1 MEVRVRVVSGGEG
14 KPEPGTPVRVEL
26 RDVSLADAPSK
37 VVASADTVV
46 KEKTDGVIADTTIEV
61 DDATWQRVADL
72 TLWARVASSGAGRTA
87 PGDWITMQS
96 VPLPST
102 GAQVDIAVRRVG

>member
-1 MEVRVRVVSGGEG
+1 MEVRVRVVSGDEG
-14 KPEPGTPVRVEL
+14 GPEPGTPVRVEL
-26 RDVSLADAPSK
+26 RDVSLADAPST
-37 VVASADTVV
+37 VVASADAVV
-46 KEKTDGVIADTTIEV
+46 KKKTDGVIADTTIEV
-61 DDATWQRVADL
+61 DDATWQRVAGL

-102 GAQVDIAVRRVG
+102 GTQVDIPVRRVG